1 MANIQVCIFNPV
13 TTFIDQITA
22 ASTGPAA
29 AGVPIVTNASGL
41 IDTSLLGVGSSAIAG
56 QNLNAGQLVN
66 LYNSGGSLFAQ
77 LASAQSTGT
86 APSTTPYPVTAQGFA
101 NTSAFT
107 GTPFTVNFTG
117 IFRYTDG
124 NSEFSASNIGADVYL
139 SAVTPGGVTLTPPS
153 GLQQSVGYVI
163 SFTAPNIVSISFIA
177 GFLDFSQIN
186 GTVPITKG
194 GTGATAAPQALINLI
209 GGTPSTGQ
217 VLTWSGSAWVPMTN
231 SSTPGGAAG
240 DLQINNGSGGVTN
253 AAGINAGDV
262 ISDTPLGGNINIT
275 SSTASVIIGSVS
287 QSIFLDAANIE
298 MEAAGG
304 SRLTFTDTN
313 NPSFNWSISQ

>member
-217 VLTWSGSAWVPMTN
+217 ALIYNGTNWVPGSAVTSFTDITSGPNTIAAMVVGTGASLTFSGSGTINANQLTGDPVNTTGRTPGQALTWSGTAWAPATI
-231 SSTPGGAAG
+231 STTPGGA
-240 DLQINNGSGGVTN
+240 
-253 AAGINAGDV
+253 
-262 ISDTPLGGNINIT
+262 
-275 SSTASVIIGSVS
+275 
-287 QSIFLDAANIE
+287 
-298 MEAAGG
+298 
-304 SRLTFTDTN
+304 
-313 NPSFNWSISQ
+313 